1 MICYRYR
8 TLSLRLML
16 LAAIC
21 MPVAYDI
28 SATQAVTTASLP
40 LYFEANHG
48 QADPSVQFLS
58 RGQRKS
64 FLLMPGGRAAMV
76 LAESNLQMSLDER
89 PRTPKPRV
97 SNPFPEH

>member
-28 SATQAVTTASLP
+28 SATPAVSTANLP

-48 QADPSVQFLS
+48 QADPSSPWQKSDFSGGSTATGRLNCGYKLAHFATQS
-58 RGQRKS
+58 RGQ
-64 FLLMPGGRAAMV
+64 AAPPT
-76 LAESNLQMSLDER
+76 SER
-89 PRTPKPRV
+89 LETAK
-97 SNPFPEH
+97 